1 MFKIKHLVVALIA
14 TTFFTACNDQKE
26 VAPEAPGEFKI
37 TVNPSSLKSGDVIP
51 GIYIVQLKSQTQRL
65 GLASKDFAGR
75 KAAVKSFGADLLK
88 AEFNLPAKNIYKAY
102 GTALQGFAAKLTEK
116 QAESLKNDPRVAS
129 VEPDR
134 ILSINYKVKKSNA
147 NMMFAQSTPWGI
159 NRVGSA
165 NGAGKTAWVIDTG
178 VDLDHPDLNVD
189 VSRSVSFAG
198 IYWWIWRIG
207 DDTNPD
213 DGNGHGTHVAG
224 TIAAKNN
231 GNGVVGVAYNA
242 TVVGVKVLASN
253 GSGSTSDIIDG
264 VDYVAANASAGD
276 VANMSLG
283 GGASSALDN
292 AVRNLGN
299 QGVLVALAAGNESQ
313 NANNVSPART
323 NHGNVVTVSAMDIND
338 DFASFSN
345 YGSPVD
351 FCAPGVSVNSTWR
364 GGGYRSISGTSMASP
379 HVAGLLLLKGS
390 TNLSTDGTVNNDPD
404 GNPDPIAVK

>member
-1 MFKIKHLVVALIA
+1 MLKIKYLIITLVTV
-14 TTFFTACNDQKE
+14 TFFTACNKQKE
-26 VAPEAPGEFKI
+26 VSPQDIGEIK
-37 TVNPSSLKSGDVIP
+37 VDPSSLKVGDAIP
-51 GIYIVQLKSQTQRL
+51 GMYIVTLKSQTTRL
-65 GLASKDFAGR
+65 NLANKDFAAR
-75 KAAVKSFGADLLK
+75 KATVKSYSAAFLK
-88 AEFNLPAKNIYKAY
+88 QELNVSEENIYKAY
-102 GTALQGFAAKLTEK
+102 GTALQGFTAKLSEK

-147 NMMFAQSTPWGI
+147 MMFAQSVPWGI
-159 NRVGSA
+159 SRVGSGS
-165 NGAGKTAWVIDTG
+165 GAGKTAWVIDTG

-189 VSRSVSFAG
+189 VNRSVSFAG
-198 IYWWIWRIG
+198 IYFWIWRIG

-231 GNGVVGVAYNA
+231 GDGVVGVAYDA
-242 TVVGVKVLASN
+242 TVVGVKVLGSN

-283 GGASSALDN
+283 GGTSTALDN
-292 AVRNLGN
+292 AVKNLGN

-323 NHGNVVTVSAMDIND
+323 NHANVVTVSAMDIND
-338 DFASFSN
+338 NFASFSN

-351 FCAPGVSVNSTWR
+351 YCAPGVSVNSTWR

-390 TNLSTDGTVNNDPD
+390 TNLSTNGTVNGDPD
-404 GNPDPIAVK
+404 GNADPIAVK